1 MTLRSRLRRLERT
14 LRGPDP
20 LADDPAYQLWR
31 LFYEGAL
38 EVLAPFPEA
47 RKRVD
52 RNRSIQEP
60 YRFRPDWQR
69 TTSGDAARFSFCKG
83 SLWAALAA
91 LPEARQAL
99 DQVLVAAFAA
109 EATGPAE
116 NAGENQPSAE
126 TGMQPALEGAAGV
139 DGTAGPR
146 ER

>member
-20 LADDPAYQLWR
+20 LADDPEYQLWP

-38 EVLAPFPEA
+38 EVLEPFPEA

-69 TTSGDAARFSFCKG
+69 TASGDDERFSFCKE

-109 EATGPAE
+109 EAT
-116 NAGENQPSAE
+116 
-126 TGMQPALEGAAGV
+126 
-139 DGTAGPR
+139 
-146 ER
+146 